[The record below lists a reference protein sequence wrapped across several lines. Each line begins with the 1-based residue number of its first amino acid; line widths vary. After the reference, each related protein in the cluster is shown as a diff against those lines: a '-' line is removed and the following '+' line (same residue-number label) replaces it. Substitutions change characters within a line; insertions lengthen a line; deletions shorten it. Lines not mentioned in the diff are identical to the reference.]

1 VSYRLLAF
9 FSGLTLSDY
18 LLWNWSLSANRD
30 VLALVS
36 GLTLPPLAAAS
47 VWLLALSVARLVARS
62 SRRTPALIGR
72 WLAGGSRDRQ
82 RRRRARGSSAPPGVG
97 NKAAEFVDQSAELL
111 DGTAGSP
118 NESPA
123 SAPSSSARRKLAA

>member
-1 VSYRLLAF
+1 VSFRLLAF
-9 FSGLTLSDY
+9 FSGLTLGDY
-18 LLWNWSLSANRD
+18 VLWNWSLSNNRD

-36 GLTLPPLAAAS
+36 GLTLPPLAAAF

-82 RRRRARGSSAPPGVG
+82 RRRRRSGSSAAAGLG
-97 NKAAEFVDQSAELL
+97 TKAAAFVEESAVLL
-111 DGTAGSP
+111 DNASGSP

-123 SAPSSSARRKLAA
+123 SAPSSSARKLAA